1 MARFLLGS
9 IPDRR
14 EPVGSFLYYLASR
27 YGVAFVTMLPS
38 DPAIRR
44 EVFERPEKIVFEVG
58 RGFIDLYALLLIRR
72 DASRA
77 EIEEAIVSRGAD
89 LLALLFS
96 RGGKNEVN
104 LALEAYLPHFRPILL
119 DAGTRRAYDE
129 QLRWH
134 ECGDARAQDYAQWSA
149 RQLSRANQAVIR
161 LKSAPGTVWRRI
173 GHTLLTSEYL

>member
-1 MARFLLGS
+1 
-9 IPDRR
+9 
-14 EPVGSFLYYLASR
+14 
-27 YGVAFVTMLPS
+27 MLPS
-38 DPAIRR
+38 EPAPRR
-44 EVFERPEKIVFEVG
+44 EIFERPEKIVFAVG
-58 RGFIDLYALLLIRR
+58 HDFVDHYALLLIRR
-72 DASRA
+72 DATMA

-96 RGGKNEVN
+96 RGGRNEVN
-104 LALEAYLPHFRPILL
+104 LALETYLPHFRPILL

-134 ECGDARAQDYAQWSA
+134 ESGDARAQNYGAWSA
-149 RQLSRANQAVIR
+149 RQLGRANQAVIR